1 MSDKKKINE
10 AAKELSRLGAKKG
23 GEARAL
29 SLSAEERSNIA
40 RNAVMKRWE
49 KTINENSKIPKVE
62 WGSPDR
68 PLIIGGEKIPCY
80 VLDDGTRILRER
92 SVATALGRKGGGAHW
107 QKKKGAEKSALLP
120 EYISLKNLE
129 PYISDDIRDSLL
141 NPITYRL
148 KSGGIAQG
156 IPATLLTDIC
166 NIWLTAREKGALT
179 KSQEKTAYKAEL
191 LMRGFAQVGIIAL
204 VDEVTGYQEART
216 KVALQEI
223 LEKFIAKELRP
234 WIKTF
239 PDDFYKEIFRLNSW
253 EFRTSSVKRPG
264 VIGTWTNDIV
274 YNRLAPTV
282 KDELHRLAE
291 RDDKGRL
298 KHKLFQRLT
307 EGIGHPKL
315 REHLSAVIALMKA
328 AENWGEFK
336 HMLQRA
342 LPSFGSSYRLP
353 FKDNL

>member
-1 MSDKKKINE
+1 MQKRMRLKD
-10 AAKELSRLGAKKG
+10 AAKEFSKLGASKG

-29 SLSAEERSNIA
+29 SLTPEERSAIA

-49 KTINENSKIPKVE
+49 KTIDEKRKIPKVE
-62 WGSPDR
+62 YGSPDR

-107 QKKKGAEKSALLP
+107 QKKKSAEKSALLP
-120 EYISLKNLE
+120 EYLSLKNLD
-129 PYISDDIRDSLL
+129 PYITEDMRESLL

-148 KSGGIAQG
+148 KSGSIAQG
-156 IPATLLTDIC
+156 IPAKLLTDIC

-179 KSQEKTAYKAEL
+179 KSQLITAYKAEL

-216 KVALQEI
+216 KHALQEI

-239 PDDFYKEIFRLNSW
+239 PDDFYKEIFRLNNW
-253 EFRTSSVKRPG
+253 EFKTSSVKRPG

-274 YNRLAPTV
+274 YNRLAPGV
-282 KDELHRLAE
+282 RDELHRLAE
-291 RDDKGRL
+291 RDEKGRA

-307 EGIGHPKL
+307 EGTGHPKL
-315 REHLSAVIALMKA
+315 REHLAAVTALMKA
-328 AENWGEFK
+328 ATNWKDFK
-336 HMLQRA
+336 HLLQRA
-342 LPSFGSSYRLP
+342 LPAYGS
-353 FKDNL
+353 NLQIPYQD